1 MKKGASLPSILWFS
15 QRTAHALAGASAGWL
30 LSSLSAAPLINGLL
44 PALSA
49 SSTLLPLQP
58 RARFG
63 LGLQLTGLAL
73 LLLGALGQLG
83 PSPFWP
89 LLASALVGV
98 GRTATLLPMQR
109 WLLAPQRL
117 NLAWLSR
124 LGDAGGLVG
133 SLLTALLYPL
143 LRSTAPQFA
152 AAALLLFPT
161 LLLVS
166 SSSWRPEQ
174 GSAPAAPVG
183 IPGIDPRGAFQGL
196 LFGALFA
203 LLPLWVRTIS
213 GGDCV
218 DFGLVL
224 AAYGLGRILSLGLP
238 LPGWGIYA
246 AMAVLLQATS
256 WLPAWGSTALFVP
269 LGALA
274 AGSDAHLVD
283 PLREGG
289 SGAAEGLVR
298 IDRSLAIGSLA
309 GSLAMGA
316 SAQILGLANAR
327 ILIVSA
333 FLLAAVLLPRRPAA
347 RA

>member
-1 MKKGASLPSILWFS
+1 MRVASLPSILWFS
-15 QRTAHALAGASAGWL
+15 QRTAHALAGASASWL
-30 LSSLSAAPLINGLL
+30 LSGLSPAPLINGLL

-49 SSTLLPLQP
+49 ASTLLPLHP

-63 LGLQLTGLAL
+63 MGLQLTGLL
-73 LLLGALGQLG
+73 LLLAVALRQLD

-89 LLASALVGV
+89 LLATALVGI
-98 GRTATLLPMQR
+98 GRTASLLPMQR

-117 NLAWLSR
+117 SLNWFRR
-124 LGDAGGLVG
+124 LGDAGAFVG

-143 LRSTAPQFA
+143 LRNTAPQFA

-166 SSSWRPEQ
+166 SSGWRPQE
-174 GSAPAAPVG
+174 GSAPAPPVTSQ
-183 IPGIDPRGAFQGL
+183 GIDCRGGFQGL

-203 LLPLWVRTIS
+203 LIPLWVRTI
-213 GGDCV
+213 GGGNCL

-224 AAYGLGRILSLGLP
+224 AAYGLGRIISLSLP
-238 LPGWGIYA
+238 LPGWGIYG

-274 AGSDAHLVD
+274 AGSDAHLAD
-283 PLREGG
+283 SIHEGG
-289 SGAAEGLVR
+289 GAAEGLVR
-298 IDRSLAIGSLA
+298 FDRSLAIGSLA

-316 SAQILGLANAR
+316 AAQILGLANAR
-327 ILIVSA
+327 ILIVIA

-347 RA
+347 MA

>member
-1 MKKGASLPSILWFS
+1 MKGAFLPSTVWFS
-15 QRTAHALAGASAGWL
+15 QRTAHSLAGASAGWL
-30 LSSLSAAPLINGLL
+30 LSSLTPAPLINGLL

-49 SSTLLPLQP
+49 STTLLPLHP

-63 LGLQLTGLAL
+63 LGLQLTGML
-73 LLLGALGQLG
+73 LLLAVALKQLG

-89 LLASALVGV
+89 LLASGLVGV
-98 GRTATLLPMQR
+98 GRTASLLPMQR
-109 WLLAPQRL
+109 WLLGPHRL
-117 NLAWLSR
+117 NRAMLRRW
-124 LGDAGGLVG
+124 GDAGGLVG
-133 SLLTALLYPL
+133 SLLVALLYPL
-143 LRSTAPQFA
+143 LRTTAPQFA
-152 AAALLLFPT
+152 AAALLLFPA

-166 SSSWRPEQ
+166 SSRWRPEE
-174 GSAPAAPVG
+174 GSPPPPPSTAT
-183 IPGIDPRGAFQGL
+183 GIDRRGGFQGL

-203 LLPLWVRTIS
+203 LLPLWVRTIG

-224 AAYGLGRILSLGLP
+224 AAYGLGRILSFSLP
-238 LPGWGIYA
+238 LPGWGSYA

-274 AGSDAHLVD
+274 AGSDAHLAD
-283 PLREGG
+283 SISAGAD
-289 SGAAEGLVR
+289 AAEGLVT

-316 SAQILGLANAR
+316 GAQVLGLENAR
-327 ILIVSA
+327 ILIVGA

-347 RA
+347 AA